1 MEKKKSI
8 FGFCSYEIF
17 LFFRLSVRF
26 PCGPL
31 ASKSKIENPDED
43 YGFMD
48 VKGQDSDHYRSD
60 WTWVPVMKSPT
71 SSFTGSPTSSFTGS
85 PKKSTKSASKSTLN
99 RPLPAPPLPPR
110 SASPSTAP
118 SSAIP
123 PYKSSTVL
131 RNSNSRNSRTHSY
144 V

>member
-1 MEKKKSI
+1 M
-8 FGFCSYEIF
+8 
-17 LFFRLSVRF
+17 
-26 PCGPL
+26 

-48 VKGQDSDHYRSD
+48 VKGQDSDHYKSD

-99 RPLPAPPLPPR
+99 RPLPPPPLPPR

-131 RNSNSRNSRTHSY
+131 RNSHSRNSRTYSY